1 MRHPAFLRAHKSC
14 SRQLSGHALRQ
25 YFFDT
30 LKTSRY
36 FQLPAPCSGNWLNPY
51 MSKLH
56 NPAHSQPPAL
66 QRSDENWVMTAV
78 VVFLVASMVLLG
90 VGYQYLKYSKQQ
102 EQSRQERQT
111 YQRYNDYL
119 QSTQETAPTAK
130 NESEPVDM
138 AASEPVAQ
146 TASPAEPSMAEKLLN
161 HPAVT
166 PGPGFNAPGV
176 QQTGVTIIDAMDHAQ
191 TTGRQR

>member
-1 MRHPAFLRAHKSC
+1 MPDLRKPS
-14 SRQLSGHALRQ
+14 
-25 YFFDT
+25 
-30 LKTSRY
+30 
-36 FQLPAPCSGNWLNPY
+36 P
-51 MSKLH
+51 
-56 NPAHSQPPAL
+56 SQPPTL

-78 VVFLVASMVLLG
+78 VVFLVASVVLLG

-130 NESEPVDM
+130 SESEPVDV
-138 AASEPVAQ
+138 AAAEPEPQVA
-146 TASPAEPSMAEKLLN
+146 PSMAQKLLS

-176 QQTGVTIIDAMDHAQ
+176 QQTGVTIIDAMEHAQ
-191 TTGRQR
+191 TTARPR

>member
-1 MRHPAFLRAHKSC
+1 
-14 SRQLSGHALRQ
+14 
-25 YFFDT
+25 
-30 LKTSRY
+30 
-36 FQLPAPCSGNWLNPY
+36 
-51 MSKLH
+51 
-56 NPAHSQPPAL
+56 
-66 QRSDENWVMTAV
+66 MTAV
-78 VVFLVASMVLLG
+78 VVFLVASVVLLG

-130 NESEPVDM
+130 SESEPVDV
-138 AASEPVAQ
+138 AAAEPEPQVA
-146 TASPAEPSMAEKLLN
+146 PSMAQKLLS

-176 QQTGVTIIDAMDHAQ
+176 QQTGVTIIDAMEHAQ
-191 TTGRQR
+191 TTARPR

>member
-1 MRHPAFLRAHKSC
+1 
-14 SRQLSGHALRQ
+14 
-25 YFFDT
+25 
-30 LKTSRY
+30 
-36 FQLPAPCSGNWLNPY
+36 
-51 MSKLH
+51 
-56 NPAHSQPPAL
+56 
-66 QRSDENWVMTAV
+66 MTAV

-130 NESEPVDM
+130 NERTRRYGCIGARSSNCQSRRAQHGGK
-138 AASEPVAQ
+138 AAK
-146 TASPAEPSMAEKLLN
+146 PSGG
-161 HPAVT
+161 HSW
-166 PGPGFNAPGV
+166 PGLQCPGV